1 MLKIFHYL
9 LNLKY
14 RYQLTP
20 FYDILSMYPSYGGR
34 GINPR
39 DAKLAMGLKG
49 TREMKYNIEQIF
61 PRHFFAT
68 TKEVGFDRTE
78 MEKILIEFDEQM
90 ESVITKVREQL
101 PTNFPKHIA
110 DSILSGLHHKAARL
124 KKGWD

>member
-1 MLKIFHYL
+1 
-9 LNLKY
+9 
-14 RYQLTP
+14 
-20 FYDILSMYPSYGGR
+20 
-34 GINPR
+34 
-39 DAKLAMGLKG
+39 
-49 TREMKYNIEQIF
+49 
-61 PRHFFAT
+61 
-68 TKEVGFDRTE
+68 

>member
-1 MLKIFHYL
+1 M
-9 LNLKY
+9 
-14 RYQLTP
+14 
-20 FYDILSMYPSYGGR
+20 GGR
-34 GINPR
+34 GINPI
-39 DAKLAMGLKG
+39 DTKLAMGLKG

-68 TKEVGFDRTE
+68 AKEVGFDRTE